1 MHTHVE
7 NANGQ
12 TESCASPSSET
23 IPTTSNPL
31 AQFTSQDSNRN
42 SSTEPLSNGSSPVG
56 AILLG
61 SIIGCTVVAA
71 ALAFLIAAAVYKHH
85 KKKHHSHNRL
95 FNKNH
100 TTDGKLFS

>member
-1 MHTHVE
+1 M
-7 NANGQ
+7 
-12 TESCASPSSET
+12 
-23 IPTTSNPL
+23 
-31 AQFTSQDSNRN
+31 
-42 SSTEPLSNGSSPVG
+42 G

-61 SIIGCTVVAA
+61 SIMGCTVVAA

-100 TTDGKLFS
+100 TTDGKLFSISLGLLMEAQLSIMTVYLS